1 MMFYKF
7 LFKQIVGP
15 LCGGGDDG
23 DKGRGRGGK
32 ELLPLWEMDTGQTN
46 NANTPYANKMLK
58 KCFPI
63 DDQWRQINEAV
74 A

>member
-23 DKGRGRGGK
+23 DKGRGRDGK
-32 ELLPLWEMDTGQTN
+32 ELLPLWEMDAEQTN
-46 NANTPYANKMLK
+46 NANTPYANKM
-58 KCFPI
+58 
-63 DDQWRQINEAV
+63 
-74 A
+74 